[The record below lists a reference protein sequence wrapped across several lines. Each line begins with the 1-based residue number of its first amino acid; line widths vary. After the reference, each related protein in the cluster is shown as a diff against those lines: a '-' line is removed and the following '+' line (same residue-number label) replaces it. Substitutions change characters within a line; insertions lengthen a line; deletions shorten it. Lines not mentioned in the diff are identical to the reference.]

1 MNKKVI
7 LAAVLSVC
15 LLFCLCACSLQKGD
29 DNSNVTTTTGAST
42 TTTTAAP
49 VEDGRVTYTVKVQD
63 ETGAPVV
70 GVMMQICKDSCLP
83 ALTDANGVAT
93 WTVAEDDYKVSFADT
108 SISETYVVEEN
119 YYFDNGSYEMTIVV
133 TAVGGDNLFNDVEFE
148 W

>member
-29 DNSNVTTTTGAST
+29 DNGTVTTTGEPTT

-49 VEDGRVTYTVKVQD
+49 VENGNVTYTVKVQD
-63 ETGAPVV
+63 TNGAPLV

-108 SISETYVVEEN
+108 SISDSYVVEEN
-119 YYFDNGSYEMTIVV
+119 YYFDNGSYEMTITVA
-133 TAVGGDNLFNDVEFE
+133 AVGGENLFNDVEFE